1 MVLSV
6 FLSPALFA
14 GQIWFPIE
22 RNYIKP
28 LPIRFEYQ
36 LIDKDIIKIGN
47 ADIDT
52 SLMKLSLA
60 ISEDPESAYNLKAQW
75 PAGFLQSGSFQ
86 IRDSSGKAIWSEPA
100 DLNQVK
106 IINKNGVKIGQF
118 ETSKNTTQLL
128 LELRK
133 IPFFKF
139 CVVKEA
145 EQARSYICSQDLYI
159 KPKSKPLQIE
169 VRDSF
174 RKESF
179 VEINGQAVEPQ
190 GVVVLN
196 NRKDFLSMR
205 AVLLSGANIEIES
218 KQPNFEFIDFSKDEK
233 NQKYLISTKG
243 APPLDGSL
251 GKNLYLDVWQIEV
264 DPDSPFVYLLGPADI
279 PLKQEFVVQG
289 PVKSSQVII
298 ETHQPQ
304 SHSTFSQKTKIK
316 LSPQIPLKKIE
327 AVDAASTV
335 EPSGENTFDWTIRN
349 LEEGKT
355 NRKWLKITHEDSSYY
370 GSFDIISERSK
381 IYQVRAFYPLG
392 LSLSADWIFSKKFH
406 MNASYSK
413 VLQKPASEREV
424 SFWTLGF
431 FGREQNH
438 FMKETGFSYAL
449 EFSSFT
455 LDSKSSI
462 GTSLAIAYDR
472 SFEGKSFSA
481 DPKNPLL
488 FSAKLNYL
496 LAGLSG
502 DLKSKPTYQ
511 LQFGL
516 RQFLQQQRFWEAGF
530 QHLNLKFSDSESVD
544 FNYNSNGIYVS
555 FGIFS
560 K

>member
-530 QHLNLKFSDSESVD
+530 HHLNLKFSDSESVD